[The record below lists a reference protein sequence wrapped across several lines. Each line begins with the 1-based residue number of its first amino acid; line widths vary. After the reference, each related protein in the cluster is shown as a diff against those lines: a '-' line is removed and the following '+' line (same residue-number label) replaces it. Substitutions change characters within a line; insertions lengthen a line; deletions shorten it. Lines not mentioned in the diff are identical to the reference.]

1 MILFEKL
8 DPIAL
13 LKPYER
19 ERERCDPYPKQFVLG
34 GLKR

>member
-1 MILFEKL
+1 MRSVMILFEKL

-19 ERERCDPYPKQFVLG
+19 ERERE
-34 GLKR
+34 REREM